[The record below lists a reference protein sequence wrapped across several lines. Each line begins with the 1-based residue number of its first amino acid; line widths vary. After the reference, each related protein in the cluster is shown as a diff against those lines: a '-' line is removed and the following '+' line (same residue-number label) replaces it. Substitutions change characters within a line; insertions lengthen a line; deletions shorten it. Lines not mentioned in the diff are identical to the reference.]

1 MSGTTSRGD
10 MGRLY
15 VQRCRNRKRTHG
27 GAANCGSE
35 LADLDARAD
44 LVQRQPAVAERSQV
58 APLHAQDNRRRLLIA
73 GPHPA
78 IDAEDPGAAGYTG
91 SLVVVDFPSLEAA
104 TAWANED
111 PYISA
116 GVYARVTVKPFRR
129 VLP

>member
-1 MSGTTSRGD
+1 MWYAVISEDVADSLPLRLRSREAHIA
-10 MGRLY
+10 RL
-15 VQRCRNRKRTHG
+15 KSL
-27 GAANCGSE
+27 AADG
-35 LADLDARAD
+35 
-44 LVQRQPAVAERSQV
+44 
-58 APLHAQDNRRRLLIA
+58 RLLIA

-91 SLVVVDFPSLEAA
+91 SLVVVDFPSLKAA